1 MSILDTFRRE
11 LSQVTRTAVLR
22 PEVFPYNVI
31 EGLDPQNLNF
41 EKLLA
46 TIGDSW
52 FGGSLASYAETLD
65 SARTTY

>member
-31 EGLDPQNLNF
+31 EGLDP
-41 EKLLA
+41 
-46 TIGDSW
+46 
-52 FGGSLASYAETLD
+52 
-65 SARTTY
+65 